1 MRQLSGFS
9 SFLALCLSPF
19 FFFVIFSFITY
30 LSSFLLFFTRSYS
43 LCHFFPSHSPFYLLF
58 SFFVTVTFWFGS
70 PNLLFPHISTLCTP
84 PHFLF
89 FMHLSLPSSPGCLA
103 DNVGISL
110 SNCWQYY
117 GTISLG
123 YLCALLSKSVNKP
136 AKRWASSMIASQTEQ
151 SALQPLHWTTGK
163 TWSPWAHQ
171 M

>member
-9 SFLALCLSPF
+9 SFLKLCLSPF
-19 FFFVIFSFITY
+19 FFRYFFFHHLLVCF
-30 LSSFLLFFTRSYS
+30 FLLCPIHSVT
-43 LCHFFPSHSPFYLLF
+43 FFPSHSPFYLLF
-58 SFFVTVTFWFGS
+58 SFFVTVTFWFSS

-84 PHFLF
+84 PHSLF

>member
-9 SFLALCLSPF
+9 SFLKRCLSPF
-19 FFFVIFSFITY
+19 FFRYFFFHHLLVCF
-30 LSSFLLFFTRSYS
+30 FLLCPIHSVTFS
-43 LCHFFPSHSPFYLLF
+43 PSHSPFYLLF
-58 SFFVTVTFWFGS
+58 SFFVTVTFWFSS

-84 PHFLF
+84 PHSLF
-89 FMHLSLPSSPGCLA
+89 FMHLSLPSSPDCLA